1 MCSHH
6 TARKNMISTNE
17 HPEVVDK
24 YLAAEIAQSRV
35 VGPFE
40 KLATPGAHISR
51 FGVIPKNHSK
61 KWRLIVDLSHP
72 AGYSINDG
80 IPKDLCSLTYI
91 TVDTAIK
98 HIITLGPGTLLAKL
112 DIKSAFCLLLVH
124 PGDRHLLA
132 MRWNKQLYIDT
143 CLPFGLRSA
152 LNFLISWQT
161 Y

>member
-1 MCSHH
+1 M
-6 TARKNMISTNE
+6 NN
-17 HPEVVDK
+17 
-24 YLAAEIAQSRV
+24 
-35 VGPFE
+35 
-40 KLATPGAHISR
+40 
-51 FGVIPKNHSK
+51 
-61 KWRLIVDLSHP
+61 
-72 AGYSINDG
+72 INDG

-112 DIKSAFCLLLVH
+112 DIKSAFCLRPVH

-161 Y
+161 YYLVFWTNKEYHQSCTIWTILLSWAKQISPHSMISLLPSNRLARIWAFHWHWRN